1 MTIVAAEPDVDRP
14 EQRANFVRGSLP
26 DEGLFAGK
34 SWRKT
39 PEPFP
44 VDPKLGKRLQGLGG
58 ALHRFIR
65 AANKL
70 YLDSAAGREPRWIAD
85 YLDLGKP
92 EELIEHAR
100 NGSLEKELPRVIR
113 PDLILTDDGFAITE
127 LDSVPGGIGLTAW
140 LNETYSKLGYQVL
153 GGPVGMLSGFRAI
166 ADSADVLVSL
176 ECGDYRPEMEWLVRR
191 INEEFGSGGGRVW
204 QAENYRPATVGTA
217 DDGGRRRR
225 HPVYRFFE
233 LFDLPNIP
241 SAQALM
247 RAEAAGDLAV
257 TPPFKPH
264 LEEKAWLAL
273 FWMRPLREFWQ
284 RELGAR
290 NLRILQQVIPYT
302 WIIDPTPLPH
312 NAAFPRLEA
321 QSWADVA
328 ALSQRD
334 RQLVVKISG
343 FHEDAWG
350 SRSVVIGSDMSQRD
364 WAACIEESLAD
375 FGNSLRVLQAFHK
388 GRLVEQP
395 YLAEPDDQIKNMTGR
410 VRLCPYYFVSEGRSE
425 LGGVLATI
433 CPADKKLIHGMEDA
447 ILAPVVVSH
456 DWWPREVA

>member
-1 MTIVAAEPDVDRP
+1 MTILVTEPDVDLP
-14 EQRANFVRGSLP
+14 ERRADFVRGSLP
-26 DEGLFAGK
+26 AEGLFAGK
-34 SWRKT
+34 SWRIS
-39 PEPFP
+39 PEPFAI
-44 VDPKLGKRLQGLGG
+44 DAKLGKRLAGLGG
-58 ALHRFIR
+58 ALHRFVR

-70 YLDSAAGREPRWIAD
+70 YLDSAAGREPAWIAD
-85 YLDLGKP
+85 YLDIGKP
-92 EELIEHAR
+92 KELIEHAR
-100 NGSLEKELPRVIR
+100 NGSPARELPRVIR

-140 LNETYSKLGYQVL
+140 LNETYSKLGYPVV
-153 GGPVGMLSGFRAI
+153 GGPAGMLSGFRAI
-166 ADSADVLVSL
+166 ADSADVLVSD
-176 ECGDYRPEMEWLVRR
+176 ECGDYRPEMEWLARR

-204 QAENYRPATVGTA
+204 PAESYWPATAGTA
-217 DDGGRRRR
+217 DDDGSRRRR
-225 HPVYRFFE
+225 LVYRFFE
-233 LFDLPNIP
+233 LFDLPNVP
-241 SAQALM
+241 PAQALM
-247 RAEAAGDLAV
+247 EAEAAGELTV

-273 FWMRPLREFWQ
+273 FWMRPLREFWL

-290 NLRILQQVIPYT
+290 NLRLLQEAIPYT

-328 ALSQRD
+328 ELSQRN
-334 RQLVVKISG
+334 RELVVKISG

-350 SRSVVIGSDMSQRD
+350 SRSVVIGSDVSQRD

-395 YLAEPDDQIKNMTGR
+395 YLAEPDDRIKNMTGR
-410 VRLCPYYFVSEGRSE
+410 VRLCPYYFLSEGRDE

-433 CPADKKLIHGMEDA
+433 CPADKKIIHGMQDA
-447 ILAPVVVSH
+447 ILAPVAVS
-456 DWWPREVA
+456 DARWREEVA